1 MLLTS
6 WIDSMRRTWRQRRHR
21 RDVMRDRRQVAP
33 RASIVELLEERTMLS
48 AMVIETVASGAAV
61 TIDTT
66 DVIGTGTAENPEFS
80 TIIIREVEITPSSG
94 KGIEID
100 LAGDSNAKLRLD
112 AIVIQ
117 SSVVNGT
124 GAVAIDL
131 RLDDVVLLDLVIED
145 VTVTGQSGSALT
157 IDLHDS
163 DVGNL
168 TLLNSRVAGQLGAGI
183 SVSLDG
189 SHVGSFSVLG
199 IESDGVAVV
208 GVSGDLGVIADV
220 AAGSGGGPI
229 SIQTLSHGLSD
240 GDIINV
246 SGVVGVA
253 SANGRRVV
261 TVVDSNNI
269 TLDTSGL
276 NGAIDAV
283 ATVMTV
289 DSVSQLRAGT
299 VLPFVVG
306 VGSERMQVIAVDGNQ
321 LTMLRGVNG
330 TLAASHS
337 DGDAVFATASSG
349 SYLTG
354 GEWVIRTRIDNVTVK
369 ESRLVGDTGSDGFLL
384 SLTDSASEHVFINDN
399 AVLEGVRLVLDN
411 SPLPNLSIYNN
422 LIESH
427 SVGSGVL
434 IDATDSD
441 VNGVIRDNR
450 ILSNAHD
457 GIELKL
463 FDSNVGGI
471 IAGNT
476 INGNSGNGIAFGPS
490 SSGGLYTLN
499 YRTTGEFV
507 GLVDGATNA
516 DPIRIT
522 SYGHGLQTGD
532 LVYIEDVLGN
542 TAANGSFHVAVLSSE
557 LKQAVNL
564 TQLTVTVDDV
574 STFLET
580 EVADG
585 LGNYNFQI
593 RIGDERMTVTGVDH
607 STNVFTVL
615 RGVSMTEP
623 RDHAIDDPIDHDS
636 TFVLKGT
643 SGLSDSTGVY
653 SGGGRI
659 SLSSGAIADNVV
671 DGNTSGAGILADLPI
686 GTRLLADVVRNQI
699 LNNSAG
705 GLVVRGMD
713 TNPVDQGASSYNVIV
728 GGTAGNGNVFDGNV
742 GVGVNFTLIDGA
754 AGTFDVQHN
763 TMTRTVDD
771 GLSSTG
777 YVGDGVHVELL
788 GVTVG
793 FEAANSLDRASLQNN
808 NIGTDASSSLL
819 ISINGTQTAIPV
831 SDASAFENLA
841 LPFNARIGREELQ
854 VTAVGSAEVTVVRG
868 VGAFPGE
875 DHAAGD
881 RIFSADG
888 GNDGRGVA
896 FMVVEDSSVQSFYMA
911 RNTVVNNQDD
921 GLKYHREDEGRMNT
935 AESQYDQARAVT
947 VIENTFI
954 NNGLSAPLEEISPGV
969 FERRGAGID
978 FHIYNGSIDLQD
990 VELVRNV
997 VEANLGINTS
1007 GILLRAEADARLLA
1021 DIFDNRIRYNA
1032 ADGIELSTRANDG
1045 TDIRQVGGTWIK
1057 NTITDNGDH
1066 GIEIIGR
1073 HGLFD
1078 NITEVIPPSPPG
1090 DPTPPSQVVVTP
1102 LFIGIAGPDPVDG
1115 IDRGNLLTGNGL
1127 DGITVNR
1134 GGSLSFAN
1142 NTVTGNGTGGVD
1154 IDTSGLSPNHT
1165 SSIKGN
1171 DLSVNSGI
1179 GLDINASTGVTVIS
1193 TVRDNLIRNNDDA
1206 TPSDAVLT
1214 GDGIELTTDELGTIH
1229 LLATGNFIEGN
1240 DGRGIDVRNVGTLQ
1254 LKVGDPLLP
1263 LDSGRNEIVGN
1274 RLEGVYIVNTADSG
1288 QPVDVDSSVDLTDQ
1302 GAVGVIPNVMLNFD
1316 TNTVEDNGVGSS
1328 LSGTGIVVRA
1338 GTSYGDSDYT
1348 FRGPS
1353 GDVAMEGGL
1362 GTSFA
1367 AAVAAND
1374 GHWTKGNG
1382 RINARVTNNIFDG
1395 NFGNDFLAEAYVS
1408 TVPPPTTGGTW
1419 TTDTFVIS
1427 SYTTDPLSRMNL
1439 VFEGNIGNGM
1449 NPHAGVTPTYSN
1461 DEPDFKRRVVA
1472 PTKDPGGPFPS
1483 GTTPRIACLIPFRS
1497 DPYLSSPPM
1506 LPPTGPVIAPQYQF
1520 PGMGLEKTFRVQ
1532 TGFDTAGTGPND
1544 AFETGANFD
1553 DPGGPCGWD
1562 VFGTN
1567 LTEFVSVNTNTIRV
1581 DDPTFFVGGGGDGDS
1596 ALQPGFTFQVDH
1608 EEMRVLDITGPFLTV
1623 ERGFRNTPVQ
1633 PHLAGTPVGMFTF
1646 PDPRTASFPLP
1657 DVVDLVP
1664 GDRNT
1669 DAGVVDIVYSEDMLS
1684 IDIDDFALAFNDGT
1698 ESTAGVI
1705 TGATHVRAD
1714 GTKTPVTITSI
1725 GAGSHLSD
1733 GDEVTISGIL
1743 GNGAANG
1750 VYTVSNVSA
1759 NTFDLGVNEQQ
1770 YLELLGNPTD
1780 GTFTLTFPVNTNEV
1794 QRIDMTAHPM
1804 DGHFALE
1811 FRSPG
1816 GPVSQTTDAL
1826 DFRADAA
1833 TIQTALESLVTI
1845 RPGDVIVTGGPLAGV
1860 NEVQELELLG
1870 TTVGGDAF
1878 TLTYLHPTTVLRLD
1892 VSDAA
1897 TTTVSVDD
1905 TTEFFDEYGNQ
1916 IGLPHG
1922 TPLLVPFPIRID
1934 DEEMIVIEIV
1944 DAETMTVIRGSS
1956 GTAASAHTAGRTV
1969 FEVQETLH
1977 IPANAPHA
1985 TGVHEIQRIAVNGAV
2000 AGDTLTIS
2008 FLHPDTEPGVLS
2020 LQVNDLPTSTAL
2032 IVDDFAAMTN
2042 HRKEPLP
2049 TGTPLAALDQF
2060 NIRVDDEEMRVISVD
2075 TAANML
2081 TVVRG
2086 INGTTLAV
2094 HNATSELFY
2103 IETTIDIAHDAPADD
2118 SRNDVQVITMSGDPD
2133 GGTFTLT
2140 FQHPDTVPGILDG
2153 AIIATDTTFLVED
2166 YSLMTDGL
2174 GVALPSGS
2182 PLATPYSI
2190 VIQDEVLQVTDVV
2203 GNLLTVVRG
2212 TNGTAAAAHADDLE
2226 VHEVKTTR
2234 GIAFDASADASTTER
2249 QHIDLQGSPD
2259 GGDFTLSYLDPRAVP
2274 AVLLGTN
2281 EQQEL
2286 SLVGSPDGGTFT
2298 LTFESPTALET
2309 TVATAV
2315 LAGDPVIVVADV
2327 AGFVF
2332 PSFIRI
2338 NDEIMTV
2345 TNITVATNTL
2355 TVQRGQNATVAA
2367 NHLVV
2372 DRVVVVEETSAM
2384 FFDADAAALQS
2395 DLETLPSIGIG
2406 NVLVTGGPLSTGPLT
2421 IEFTGNLEATNIVA
2435 LHPDGGL
2442 LTESGVHFDEDAV
2455 ITTPVEGQSG
2465 VDASGLVIPVRDVTA
2480 MLDGLGVAMVIGT
2493 PLAAADQFNI
2503 RIDNEEMLVTGV
2515 DNVADTFT
2523 VTRAINGTTAVIHDI
2538 DGSVHFI
2545 ETTAAIAYNASA
2557 ADVKT
2562 ALEGLGQ
2569 IATSDILATGGVL
2582 PGTPVEIEFDP
2593 SGTLS
2598 FYEIVN
2604 LTGDASNLTD
2614 SVPTAPAEAVVVTEL
2629 QGGSLSVETAL
2640 EMLDEILDSTLLAG
2654 AIDDIQVTIT
2664 VVDITVFAT
2673 QTLPFTIRVDN
2684 EDLRVT
2690 GKDTFASEL
2699 TVVRGHNDTTP
2710 TVHAIDAQVKNNV
2723 SASGGNL
2730 PGTDVEVEFLGT
2742 LEHTDVDELIS
2753 DSRLLTENGVH
2764 DTGGMP
2770 NEELATITTLV
2781 EGALSVETTLERL
2794 PSIVGPET
2802 DIQVTGGPLG
2812 TSRIYIEFRGP
2823 STGRREITEIYVD
2836 TTGLDAGAATT
2847 VDTPTAGMLSVQ
2859 AALEQLVGIP
2869 NGSVLVTEQ
2878 NPFDGGLPFFPL
2890 EIEFTRYL
2898 SATDVFELTTRY
2910 FSGGF
2915 ASTAEAFITSLEE
2928 GVRHSPIEVEF
2939 TGLLANLDVEL
2950 IASQVDGLNLDDVD
2964 MVLEQWSTSG
2974 EDVIS
2979 TPWMGL
2985 FPIFPPSQSPFFPL
2999 NLTSCYYG
3007 FTCPTSLVGIN
3018 EMQRI
3023 SLEAIDPDSGS
3034 SGFFTLDF
3042 NGETTDALADDA
3054 TAEDVKDALE
3064 ALTTVGVRNL
3074 VVRGGP
3080 LDVADIL
3087 VEFVNGTANGDHGL
3101 MIADEGGLTNLTVA
3115 ITTYLDG
3122 EEPGP
3127 DVNAIELVKGGWQTV
3142 TLDFDATNQQ
3152 IQTALESMV
3161 TVAGYRGLIFDLNNT
3176 DPVILTT
3183 PAHGLSTGDEL
3194 LISGVSVEGDRS
3206 RIDMRV
3212 LPAATVFTVEDG
3224 DALPVANSGTGTTFK
3239 IRIDDEDMLVTDRV
3253 GNTLT
3258 VTRAVNG
3265 TIVAVH
3271 TVGKQVWHIEN
3282 TVVNDRLT
3290 ITVIDEDTFSL
3301 DGVQGDGEFAGGGQW
3316 LKMGNVSVT
3325 GGQLPGTGVSIE
3337 FTGDLALQDIVELIP
3352 DGSGLI
3358 GDGDEDAVIT
3368 TLPQG
3373 SGISAGGDYIGG
3385 GEWVKNLDLG
3395 PAGFDLTVLGV
3406 NEIQEISF
3414 SPTNLPDGGTF
3425 TIQFKG
3431 MFTSPIPYD
3440 ADAAEIFDRLTDEAV
3455 ISTFGPNNVKTSGG
3469 PLPDVPIQV
3478 EFVGERKRLNQPAM
3492 ILEGA
3497 MLTGISSP
3505 AGAISTLQHGNG
3517 TDYSIAFDTNEFQR
3531 IALNGA
3537 TAGEFTLIFEP
3548 NPTPGSAE
3556 ETSLM
3561 AFSATAT
3568 DVQTALEG
3576 LASINSG
3583 DVIVTGGPLPA
3594 IPVDV
3599 EFSGSYSKLDILPMV
3614 TNDNPAGG
3622 VALVGAPSM
3631 VSTFVDGRR
3640 VTDNDGQYTLSV
3652 LTDDVGPATHD
3663 LLRNS
3668 LTQLVD
3674 GAGNTLN
3681 IGADD
3686 VWRRDGVAP
3695 VASFVAISPATR
3707 NSAVG
3712 VVTMTVSEDVAG
3724 VDIDDFRLTRDTGSG
3739 AVAVPID
3746 ELSVTEISGTEYTLD
3761 LNLKT
3766 SAAGNYVLSLVD
3778 TDPVTPIVD
3787 SSGNGITTD
3796 SIGWQTNILAPS
3808 ASLTPITSPRNTN
3821 AGTVMI
3827 SFSESVIGVDIADI
3841 AMTRDGSA
3849 VSLVGLNVAG
3859 AGDTWTLDVSS
3870 VTVAEGLYELTLVAA
3885 DSGIVDGSGN
3895 ALPND
3900 ADMNW
3905 LMDTTSPTL
3914 DILDVTPDPR
3924 TTDGDIVNLI
3934 FSEPVDSSS
3943 VEIGDLSLTLDE
3955 LGGAGAVAVDL
3966 SSVVVL
3972 AEGTGGFVQRYS
3984 IDLRTVTD
3992 SDGEYVLTFAVP
4004 GGVADEAGNLLVVVD
4019 PLMPQDPSDSWTK
4032 TATDTTAPTADIL
4045 DIAPDPRTTSVGFA
4059 TVTFSEDVTGV
4070 DMADFSLTRDT
4081 VPVDLSSASVV
4092 EVTPFRYA
4100 LDLSSVSGIDG
4111 DYQLTLVESGS
4122 GIVDGNSNPLAADA
4136 TDDWVKGNTGPNA
4149 DIVDITPDPRI
4160 TTVSDVTILF
4170 TDPGTGLDLDVTGVD
4185 IDDFEMR
4192 RDGLLLDLG
4201 DVTLTALS
4209 GHEYRLDLTNV
4220 TGVNGG
4226 YELVLTAAGSG
4237 VVDGFGN
4244 ALVVDAS
4251 DAWLTDTVIV
4261 VNSEL
4266 DMVDAT
4272 PLGDGIV
4279 DADLAMPGKQITL
4292 RAAIQ
4297 EANQLPGHDT
4307 ISLPAGNYVL
4317 TLAGVG
4323 DDDSV
4328 SGDLDIRQ
4336 GLTIFGEG
4344 ADQTTID
4351 ADGLERVL
4359 QVFGGVDVEI
4369 RDLTITG
4376 GAVVGS
4382 EDGGG
4387 IRSAGNLTL
4396 IDVVVTGNS
4405 AADSGGGINANGELL
4420 LERVTVTSNTAGGD
4434 GGGVRNVGGLTIY
4447 NSTISGNAS
4456 AKDGGG
4462 LVNISLGSALIVN
4475 TTFSGNSASR
4485 DGGAIHNEATLSL
4498 INTTVTAN
4506 TVDNLGGG
4514 VSSSGVTSIQ
4524 NTLVAA
4530 NTAMMDFPDVSG
4542 IFNTLG
4548 NNLVGNNSG
4557 GLASFPASG
4566 TPGQPNTNGDYVG
4579 SPLNVLDP
4587 LLDGNLGDNGGATS
4601 THLLLLNSPAIDGG
4615 NNAGL
4620 PAEFATEQRGAP
4632 RILDG
4637 PDLDLVQTIDIGAV
4651 EFGNFYVNSTAD
4663 LTDTTPLGDG
4673 LVDGDLLAIGKQIT
4687 LRAALQEANAL
4698 RGENTIL
4705 LDEAIYVLTMTEP
4718 DTVDPLADIIDI
4730 APDPRDTPVAL
4741 VTVSFDE
4748 DVINVDMADGAP
4760 DFVLTR
4766 DIGSGPVVVPL
4777 TGIAVTQMDNM
4788 TYTLDLSTV
4797 TDVNG
4802 IYELTLDAASSS
4814 IVDLVGNPLTVDAV
4828 DSWLTGPDAYAPTA
4842 DIIDVTPDPRA
4853 SVAGLVTVDFSEAVT
4868 GVDITDF
4875 TLEIDFGGGGG
4886 NSNVPLT
4893 GVALV
4898 EVTPSQYTLGL
4909 TGIETSLDGS
4919 YTLTLVSNLSG
4930 IQDLAGNPLVIDAID
4945 QWVKG
4950 PDFVAP
4956 TADIVDVD
4964 PDPRITNV
4972 GLVTVDFSE
4981 SVSGVDLSDFSLS
4994 RDSGSGQINIPLTGV
5009 TLTQLSAIQ
5018 YTLNLNTVTGFDG
5031 VYVLTL
5037 VASGSGI
5044 LDLPGNTMLVDAS
5057 DSWQRGEASDGSGD
5071 LDITDDTGG
5080 LTIIGL
5086 GDDGE
5091 TIIDANGIDRAF
5103 QVLTGVSVTFR
5114 DLAITGGVVTG
5125 SSGGGAVHNSG
5136 TLLAQN
5142 VTFIGNVS
5150 AADGGAVFNTST
5162 GDATIDTSVITL
5174 NQAFDGGGLY
5184 NNDNALMAVRNSE
5197 INQNIAGNDGAGI
5210 YNDLDGV
5217 VVLTNSDVMSNAA
5230 VGQGGGVYN
5239 NDAADLT
5246 VGNSRFSV
5254 NTAEDGAAIFNELA
5268 SELTITNTTF
5278 TANVSSD
5285 DGGAIYNDDGT
5296 VLSSRTIYSSNTAGD
5311 SGGAIYNASN
5321 GNVTLSGDTLAL
5333 NQATTRG
5340 GGVNNFGL
5348 MTVSGTLLSHNTA
5361 DDGGAI
5367 ATARS
5372 LDVSESVFSDNE
5384 ATDDG
5389 GAIYND
5395 ELGVVTIDRTRFQDN
5410 TAVDDG
5416 GAVANRDTG
5425 DLSLVFS
5432 DLAGNKAG
5440 SDGGAVHNTSNTG
5453 LTLASSLV
5461 YNNESDGSGGGL
5473 ANDSIGSAT
5482 VINTTFSGNRSATG
5496 GAVANQGDL
5505 QLTHSTIYQNESVDG
5520 GGISNAPTVPDVLA
5534 IRNTIVANNTATGS
5548 GSDLFGSGYQSDG
5561 YNLIGNIGT
5570 DASIIASFGST
5581 DQVGTPVS
5589 PLDPSLFDLQF
5600 NGGPTYSH
5608 GLQFGSPARDAGDN
5622 ANPPSNDQRG
5632 FARLFD
5638 GDGDGVTTI
5647 DIGAVESGFIV
5658 NSYLDSIDVNP
5669 NDGISADEDGLS
5681 SLRAA
5686 INEANSRPGRDTI
5699 ILPRGTFLLSLTG
5712 RDEDIGL
5719 TGDLD
5724 ITDDLEILGAGRFE
5738 TSIDADGIDRV
5749 FHVAAGASL
5758 SISGLTITGG
5768 DAGAAAYGGGVLN
5781 RGDLTFNDIILTDN
5795 SAVRGGG
5802 LFNSGD
5808 TTITSSWIDSNMALI
5823 QGGGVYNFQASRLD
5837 GGIDGSVTTLR
5848 VLDADAYP
5856 QSGSFSIRLDAE
5868 DMNVTSVVGDLF
5880 IVTRG
5885 TNGTI
5890 ASSHSDGASIVLSDG
5905 GNLAIDAST
5914 IANNIAHAQGGGL
5927 YNQDT
5932 LTMTRTEVVNNE
5944 SESRGGGLYNATIL
5958 GTLNGLVSV
5967 GATTITLLDAS
5978 EFPIDTPF
5986 DISMGSEILTVT
5998 GVSGDDFTVVRGASG
6013 TTGALHFDLATVVLR
6028 DFASAGIIEST
6039 FAMNSASAAGGGLF
6053 NEANFSMTNSTVS
6066 TNSAGAGGGIV
6077 SIGAGSLEAVSVVNN
6092 SAVNAGGVAV
6102 DGGTLVIKNTLIA
6115 ANNVDGSDSDVR
6127 GRFVSLGFNLIG
6139 DAGSSTGLIHNES
6152 GDQVGSPTS
6161 PFDPVI
6167 DLVLRENGGLTR
6179 THRLLPSSPAIDA
6192 GDNTGG
6198 DDTTDQRGS
6207 NRSTNA
6213 DADIGA
6219 YELALLDLSV
6229 SDVSTVEGATASHM
6243 VDVPVILSE
6252 TSVETVT
6259 VAYTTVDGTAFQGS
6273 DYQAQS
6279 GVLTF
6284 QPGEI
6289 TKNISVAVNGDLSVE
6304 PTESFF
6310 VVLSGAS
6317 GADLID
6323 SQSTVTILNDDTA
6336 VAIDDA
6342 QIIEGDSGQ
6351 SMLQYTVRLVQLI
6364 DTAVTITVDVET
6376 ADGTATAGVD
6386 YTAIGLTTLT
6396 FLDPTDP
6403 AQLSQTVTVLVTGD
6417 LLAEPDETLFL
6428 NVQSTTVNI
6437 EDGQGEGII
6446 QNDDAEL
6453 SVGDLPAIDE
6463 GATLL
6468 GPHPVDFPVSLTFP
6482 SAVSVTV
6489 DYLTAD
6495 GDEVQQLEIT
6505 GAPVSGTFSL
6515 IFDGVP
6521 SGDLD
6526 FTSTAIDVQ
6535 AALETIAALAGNVS
6549 VTGDLASGPA
6559 LITFLNTLSGVDVS
6573 ELVVNDLMTGG
6584 SAEVTTSTEPATGGD
6599 DYDATTGT
6607 LTFNPGETVQMATVT
6622 INDDVFLENDETF
6635 SLSLDASSVTKDGA
6649 ADPNAVLTGP
6659 GTGTIIDN
6667 ELPPDE
6673 YRLFIDG
6680 DGDYRIDWTDPDGT
6694 TAIVYENADGTLP
6707 IVVTGDR
6714 DHLGTLV
6721 DTDDLLIIDFIN
6733 GNPIPSDPGDP
6744 SVGLTFIAGNNL
6756 SADVV
6761 EIRANPLGPAPSF
6774 TDVSYVIIGIGDSTV
6789 QLDGFLLNLMDVEA
6803 VIDIADTTDRSFTI
6817 DSTAPGFAL
6826 DHEMRTRDGSG
6837 AGNSLF
6843 EGAGSTQFGL
6853 FTFRNPDSTSGS
6865 LTINAGSGDNTVTL
6879 NAMDAALAA
6888 SVMVYG
6894 GDGDDTILATSYLA
6908 DLHILGGEGNDVLL
6922 GGAGSDT
6929 VDGGAGDDSP
6939 GGGAGSDVLI
6949 GGDGTDVV
6957 ADTAD
6962 SDFTLTDTQL
6972 VITGQGTDSLSGIE
6986 EAQLTGGASDNTF
6999 DATGFSGSVTLAGEG
7014 GNDVFF
7020 GSAGDDQF
7028 DGGAG
7033 NDRVEQATDTG
7044 QKLNNVVIEIGTW
7057 TYDPLMS
7064 PAYSFVATSS
7074 DAYTSIEQFVMNGG
7088 AGDNVIDAGGYD
7100 QGDVTIDGA
7109 AGNDRLTGGKLND
7122 SITGGLGNDF
7132 LNAKSGN
7139 DYLEGGDGDDTLLGG
7154 YGEDTNI
7161 GGDGADFINANT
7173 GDDIIDAGPGD
7184 DRVRGAEGNDTID
7197 GGPGNDQLD
7206 ENLAEGNLILTD
7218 TSLTGDLGDN
7228 VLSGIETAVFNGKTG
7243 PSVDQG
7249 DNYFGATEATIP
7261 VTMYGGN
7268 GRDTMLGG
7276 LAADYLNGNSGND
7289 RLDGG
7294 PGADLIQ
7301 GGAGKDFLVGGE
7313 GDDTIQGQ
7321 GANDTLKGEN
7331 GDDNLDGGIGGYDR
7345 VFEWAD
7351 QSFTIIGGG
7360 DVFGTLTGGLG
7371 TDVLLNFEE
7380 VKLTGGAGPNNLD
7393 ASGFSGRA
7401 VLWGAAGD
7409 DTLVGSDYN
7418 ELLPGEVEPNGRRA
7432 GDHLNGGPGDDMIV
7446 GNDGWDTLFGGSG
7459 NDTMEGNGGA
7469 DVLYGQRDD
7478 DSLKGGIGDDS
7489 ILGDDGNDILNGG
7502 DGNDTLTGGSGADGM
7517 SGWTGNDKLNG
7528 NSGRDTMIGGTGDDR
7543 MFGGNDRD
7551 IMLGEDG
7558 DDYIKGQTGTDVL
7571 SGGPGNDKG
7580 VDYARSE
7587 LGNSA
7592 GEIDESFTFYASW
7605 IDEV

>member
-48 AMVIETVASGAAV
+48 AMVIEMVASGAAV

-94 KGIEID
+94 KGIEIH

-117 SSVVNGT
+117 SSMVNGT
-124 GAVAIDL
+124 GAVAIDV
-131 RLDDVVLLDLVIED
+131 RLDDVVLSDLVIED
-145 VTVTGQSGSALT
+145 ATVTGQSGSGLT

-189 SHVGSFSVLG
+189 SHVGSFNVLG
-199 IESDGVAVV
+199 IESDGVAVI
-208 GVSGDLGVIADV
+208 GISGDLGVIADV
-220 AAGSGGGPI
+220 TAGNGGGPI
-229 SIQTLSHGLSD
+229 SILTLSHGLSD

-253 SANGRRVV
+253 SANGRRAV

-289 DSVSQLRAGT
+289 DNVSLLRAGT

-306 VGSERMQVIAVDGNQ
+306 VGSESMQVIAVDGNE

-330 TLAASHS
+330 TVAASHT
-337 DGDAVFATASSG
+337 DGDAVFATASTG

-354 GEWVIRTRIDNVTVK
+354 GEWVIRTRIDEVTVK

-384 SLTDSASEHVFINDN
+384 SLTDSATGPVFINDN
-399 AVLEGVRLVLDN
+399 AVLEGVRLILDN
-411 SPLPNLSIYNN
+411 SPLPSLSIYNN
-422 LIESH
+422 LIENH

-463 FDSNVGGI
+463 SDSNVGGI

-476 INGNSGNGIAFGPS
+476 INGNSGNGITFDPS
-490 SSGGLYTLN
+490 SSGGLYTLD

-507 GLVDGATNA
+507 GLVEGATNA

-522 SYGHGLQTGD
+522 SYGHGLRTGD
-532 LVYIEDVLGN
+532 LVYIEEVLGN

-574 STFLET
+574 SAFLET

-593 RIGDERMTVTGVDH
+593 RIGGERMTVTGVDH
-607 STNVFTVL
+607 STNVFTVV

-623 RDHAIDDPIDHDS
+623 LGHAIDDPVDHDS
-636 TFVLKGT
+636 TFVLEGT
-643 SGLSDSTGVY
+643 SGVSDTTGVY

-659 SLSSGAIADNVV
+659 SLSAGAIADNVV
-671 DGNTSGAGILADLPI
+671 DGNTSGAGIRADLPI
-686 GTRLLADVVRNQI
+686 GTQFLADVVRNQI

-705 GLVVRGMD
+705 GMVVRGTD
-713 TNPVDQGASSYNVIV
+713 TNPADQGASSYDVIV

-742 GVGVNFTLIDGA
+742 GVGVNFTLIDRA
-754 AGTFDVQHN
+754 AGTFDVQYN
-763 TMTRTVDD
+763 TMTRTLD
-771 GLSSTG
+771 GRPGSD
-777 YVGDGVHVELL
+777 YVGDGVLVQLIGL
-788 GVTVG
+788 TVG
-793 FEAANSLDRASLQNN
+793 FEATNSLDRALLQNN
-808 NIGTDASSSLL
+808 NIGTDASAALLSSV
-819 ISINGTQTAIPV
+819 NGTQTAIPI

-854 VTAVGSAEVTVVRG
+854 VTAVLAAEVTVVRG
-868 VGAFPGE
+868 VGTFPGE

-881 RIFSADG
+881 QIFSADG
-888 GNDGRGVA
+888 GNEGRGVA
-896 FMVVEDSSVQSFYMA
+896 FRVEEDSTVQDFYMA

-921 GLKYHREDEGRMNT
+921 GLKYHREDEGRMHKVAPQN
-935 AESQYDQARAVT
+935 DQNRAVT
-947 VIENTFI
+947 VIENIFI
-954 NNGLSAPLEEISPGV
+954 NNGLAAPLEDISPGV
-969 FERRGAGID
+969 PQQRRGAGID
-978 FHIYNGSIDLQD
+978 IHAYNGSIDLQD
-990 VELVRNV
+990 IELVRNV
-997 VEANLGINTS
+997 VEANLGPNTS
-1007 GILLRAEADARLLA
+1007 GILIRAEADARVLI

-1032 ADGIELSTRANDG
+1032 ADGIELSTRENDG

-1057 NTITDNGDH
+1057 NTITDNGEH

-1073 HGLFD
+1073 HGLYD
-1078 NITEVIPPSPPG
+1078 NITEIIPPSPPG
-1090 DPTPPSQVVVTP
+1090 NPTPPAEVVVTP

-1115 IDRGNLLTGNGL
+1115 IDRGNLLTGNGS

-1171 DLSVNSGI
+1171 DLSANSGI
-1179 GLDINASTGVTVIS
+1179 GLDINAPTGVTVIS
-1193 TVRDNLIRNNDDA
+1193 TVRDNLIRNNDD
-1206 TPSDAVLT
+1206 TELGDAVLT
-1214 GDGIELTTDELGTIH
+1214 GDGIELTTDAAGTLH

-1274 RLEGVYIVNTADSG
+1274 RHEGVYIVNTADGG
-1288 QPVDVDSSVDLTDQ
+1288 QPVDVDSSVDLTAD
-1302 GAVGVIPNVMLNFD
+1302 GAVGAMANVMLNFD
-1316 TNTVEDNGVGSS
+1316 TNTVEDNGLGSS
-1328 LSGTGIVVRA
+1328 LTGTGIVLRA
-1338 GTSYGDSDYT
+1338 GTNFGDGDYT

-1353 GDVAMEGGL
+1353 GDLALEGGL
-1362 GTSFA
+1362 GTSLA

-1408 TVPPPTTGGTW
+1408 TVDPNTTGGTW
-1419 TTDTFVIS
+1419 DTNTFAPS
-1427 SYTTDPLSRMNL
+1427 GYETDPLSRMNL
-1439 VFEGNIGNGM
+1439 VFDGNTGNGM
-1449 NPHAGVTPTYSN
+1449 DPHSGLTPAYSN
-1461 DEPDFKRRVVA
+1461 DEQNFKSRQGNKN
-1472 PTKDPGGPFPS
+1472 PPGPFSS
-1483 GTTPRIACLIPFRS
+1483 GTRARSACNIPWRNTPYGSIGPF
-1497 DPYLSSPPM
+1497 M
-1506 LPPTGPVIAPQYQF
+1506 LPPVASVIAPEFQF
-1520 PGMGLEKTFRVQ
+1520 PGMGIEKTFRVQ
-1532 TGFDTAGTGPND
+1532 IGFDTAGTGPGD
-1544 AFETGANFD
+1544 EFELGSNFD

-1562 VFGTN
+1562 IFGTN
-1567 LTEFVSVNTNTIRV
+1567 LTDFVSVNTTTIRV
-1581 DDPTFFVGGGGDGDS
+1581 DDPMVFVGGAGDGGVLLD
-1596 ALQPGFTFQVDH
+1596 PGFSFQVDH
-1608 EEMRVLDITGPFLTV
+1608 EEMRVLNIAGDFLTV

-1633 PHLAGTPVGMFTF
+1633 PHLAGRPVSMFTF
-1646 PDPRTASFPLP
+1646 PEPRTASFPLP

-1669 DAGVVDIVYSEDMLS
+1669 DAGVVGFVYSEDMQS
-1684 IDIDDFALAFNDGT
+1684 IDIDDFALAFDDGT
-1698 ESTAGVI
+1698 PSTTGVI

-1725 GAGSHLSD
+1725 GVGSHLSD

-1759 NTFDLGVNEQQ
+1759 NTFDLGVNEHQ
-1770 YLELLGNPTD
+1770 YLELLGNPTG
-1780 GTFTLTFPVNTNEV
+1780 GTFTLTYAINTNEV
-1794 QRIDMTAHPM
+1794 QRIDMSAHPM

-1811 FRSPG
+1811 FR
-1816 GPVSQTTDAL
+1816 GPTTDAIE
-1826 DFRADAA
+1826 FRADAA
-1833 TIQTALESLVTI
+1833 TIQAALEALVTI
-1845 RPGDVIVTGGPLAGV
+1845 GSGDVIVTGGPLAGV
-1860 NEVQELELLG
+1860 NDVQELELIG

-1892 VSDAA
+1892 VADAV
-1897 TTTVSVDD
+1897 TTTVAVDD
-1905 TTEFFDEYGNQ
+1905 TTNFFDEYGNQ
-1916 IGLPHG
+1916 MGLPHG

-1944 DAETMTVIRGSS
+1944 DGETLTVTRGAA
-1956 GTAASAHTAGRTV
+1956 GTAAAAHTAGRTV

-1985 TGVHEIQRIAVNGAV
+1985 VGVHEMQRIEVTGAA

-2008 FLHPDTEPGVLS
+2008 FLHPDTEPGILS
-2020 LQVNDLPTSTAL
+2020 LQVNDLSTSTEL
-2032 IVDDFAAMTN
+2032 IVDDFVAMTN
-2042 HRKEPLP
+2042 YRKAALP
-2049 TGTPLAALDQF
+2049 TGTPLAALEQF
-2060 NIRVDDEEMRVISVD
+2060 NIRVDNEEMRVTSVD
-2075 TAANML
+2075 PLTNTL

-2118 SRNDVQVITMSGDPD
+2118 SRNDVQAITMSGDPD

-2140 FQHPDTVPGILDG
+2140 FQHPATVPGILDG
-2153 AIIATDTTFLVED
+2153 AMLISETTLQVED

-2174 GVALPSGS
+2174 GAALPSGS
-2182 PLATPYSI
+2182 PLATPYNI
-2190 VIQDEVLQVTDVV
+2190 VIEDEVMQVTDVV

-2212 TNGTAAAAHADDLE
+2212 INGTTDIGHADNLE
-2226 VHEVKTTR
+2226 VHEVQTTR
-2234 GIAFDASADASTTER
+2234 EIEFDASADASTTAKQRIE
-2249 QHIDLQGSPD
+2249 LQGSPD
-2259 GGDFTLSYLDPRAVP
+2259 GGDFTLSYLDPGAVP
-2274 AVLLGTN
+2274 AVLYGIN
-2281 EQQEL
+2281 EQQQL
-2286 SLVGSPDGGTFT
+2286 SLVGDPNGGTFT
-2298 LTFESPTALET
+2298 LSFESPTALET
-2309 TVATAV
+2309 TVATGV
-2315 LAGDPVIVVADV
+2315 TAGDFMIDVAD
-2327 AGFVF
+2327 ATGIFGLPPNF
-2332 PSFIRI
+2332 EIRI
-2338 NDEIMTV
+2338 NSEIMIV
-2345 TNITVATNTL
+2345 QNVNLATNTL
-2355 TVQRGQNATVAA
+2355 TVQRGQYGTVDA
-2367 NHLVV
+2367 NHVV
-2372 DRVVVVEETSAM
+2372 GDRVVVVETASM
-2384 FFDADAAALQS
+2384 PFDDSAAAVRASLGS
-2395 DLETLPSIGIG
+2395 LPSIGIG
-2406 NVLVTGGPLSTGPLT
+2406 NVLVTGSQLPFGTLT

-2435 LHPDGGL
+2435 LFPVGNL
-2442 LTESGVHFDEDAV
+2442 LTEFGTNVDEDAV
-2455 ITTPVEGQSG
+2455 ITTTVEGQTG
-2465 VDASGLVIPVRDVTA
+2465 VDAVDLVIPVRDVTA

-2493 PLAAADQFNI
+2493 PLAVVDQFNI
-2503 RIDNEEMLVTGV
+2503 RIDDEEMLVTGV
-2515 DNVADTFT
+2515 DDVANTFT
-2523 VTRAINGTTAVIHDI
+2523 VTRAINGTTGVIHDL

-2545 ETTAAIAYNASA
+2545 ETTAAIAFDAPA
-2557 ADVKT
+2557 ADVEM
-2562 ALEGLGQ
+2562 ALEALNQ
-2569 IATSDILATGGVL
+2569 IATNDILATGGVL
-2582 PGTPVEIEFDP
+2582 PGTPVEIEFAAN
-2593 SGTLS
+2593 GTLN

-2604 LTGDASNLTD
+2604 LTGDATNLTD

-2640 EMLDEILDSTLLAG
+2640 EILDEILDSTLLGG
-2654 AIDDIQVTIT
+2654 AIDDIQVTIS
-2664 VVDITVFAT
+2664 VVDITVFDT
-2673 QTLPFTIRVDN
+2673 QTLPFTVRIDN
-2684 EDLRVT
+2684 EDMRVT
-2690 GKDTFASEL
+2690 GKDTLTNQL
-2699 TVVRGHNDTTP
+2699 TVVRGHNDTVP
-2710 TVHAIDAQVKNNV
+2710 TVHAMGAQVKNNL

-2730 PGTDVEVEFLGT
+2730 PGTVVEVEFIGT
-2742 LEHTDVDELIS
+2742 LDRTDVEELIS

-2764 DTGGMP
+2764 DTGGGV
-2770 NEELATITTLV
+2770 NEELATITTLF
-2781 EGALSVETTLERL
+2781 EGVLSVETTLERL

-2812 TSRIYIEFRGP
+2812 SSRIYIEFRGP
-2823 STGRREITEIYVD
+2823 STGRREITQIYVD
-2836 TTGLDAGAATT
+2836 SAATVT
-2847 VDTPTAGMLSVQ
+2847 VDTPTDGMLSVQ
-2859 AALEQLVGIP
+2859 AALERLVGIP
-2869 NGSVLVTEQ
+2869 NGGVLVTEQ
-2878 NPFDGGLPFFPL
+2878 VPFDPLPFFPL

-2898 SATDVFELTTRY
+2898 SGIDIPELTTRY
-2910 FSGGF
+2910 FLGGF
-2915 ASTAEAFITSLEE
+2915 ASTAEAFITTLEE

-2939 TGLLANLDVEL
+2939 IGNLANLDVEL
-2950 IASQVDGLNLDDVD
+2950 IGSQVDGLVLAEPDE
-2964 MVLEQWSTSG
+2964 VLEQWSPSG

-2979 TPWMGL
+2979 TPWTPGVPPAL
-2985 FPIFPPSQSPFFPL
+2985 SNPPSQNPAFPFNFFW
-2999 NLTSCYYG
+2999 CYYG
-3007 FTCPTSLVGIN
+3007 ITCPTSLVGIN

-3023 SLEAIDPDSGS
+3023 SLEPINPDAATGGS
-3034 SGFFTLDF
+3034 FTLTF
-3042 NGETTDALADDA
+3042 NGETTGALGVNA
-3054 TAEDVKDALE
+3054 TELQVRLALE
-3064 ALTTVGVRNL
+3064 ALSTVGANNL

-3080 LDVADIL
+3080 LAFDDIL
-3087 VEFVNGTANGDHGL
+3087 VEFVNGTANGNHGL
-3101 MIADEGGLTNLTVA
+3101 MIADDSGLANLTVA

-3127 DVNAIELVKGGWQTV
+3127 NANAVELVKGGWQSV
-3142 TLDFDATNQQ
+3142 TLDFDATNSE

-3161 TVAGYRGLIFDLNNT
+3161 TIAGYRGLVFDMNNT

-3183 PAHGLSTGDEL
+3183 PAHGLSTGSEL
-3194 LISGVSVEGDRS
+3194 LISSVSVEGARS

-3212 LPAATVFTVEDG
+3212 LPLATVFTVEDG
-3224 DALPVANSGTGTTFK
+3224 DALPVANSGTTPPTTFK
-3239 IRIDDEDMLVTDRV
+3239 IRIDDEAMLVTDRV

-3258 VTRAVNG
+3258 VTRGVNG
-3265 TIVAVH
+3265 TVAEVH
-3271 TVGKQVWHIEN
+3271 TVGKQARHIEN
-3282 TVVNDRLT
+3282 TNVNGRHT
-3290 ITVIDEDTFSL
+3290 ITVIDDDTFSV
-3301 DGVQGDGEFAGGGQW
+3301 DGVLGDGEFAGGGQW

-3325 GGQLPGTGVSIE
+3325 GGPLPANGVSIE
-3337 FTGDLALQDIVELIP
+3337 FKGDLALQDIVELIP

-3368 TLPQG
+3368 TLPHG
-3373 SGISAGGDYIGG
+3373 AGIAAGGDYIGG
-3385 GEWVKNLDLG
+3385 GVWVKNLDLG
-3395 PAGFDLTVLGV
+3395 PAGFDLTVEGV

-3414 SPTNLPDGGTF
+3414 SPTNNPTGGTF
-3425 TIQFKG
+3425 TIEFKE
-3431 MFTSPIPYD
+3431 MFTSAIPFD

-3478 EFVGERKRLNQPAM
+3478 EFIGERKRLNQPAM

-3517 TDYSIAFDTNEFQR
+3517 TNYSIAFDTNEFQR
-3531 IALNGA
+3531 ITLNGA

-3548 NPTPGSAE
+3548 NPTPGSPE

-3568 DVQTALEG
+3568 DVQAALEG
-3576 LASINSG
+3576 LASINAG

-3599 EFSGSYSKLDILPMV
+3599 EFSGSYTKLDILQMV
-3614 TNDNPAGG
+3614 TNDTPVGG
-3622 VALVGAPSM
+3622 VALVGAPSF
-3631 VSTFVDGRR
+3631 VSTEVDGRR
-3640 VTDNDGQYTLSV
+3640 VTNNDGEYTLSV

-3668 LTQLVD
+3668 LTQMVD

-3686 VWRRDGVAP
+3686 VWSRDEVAP

-3707 NSAVG
+3707 NAAVG
-3712 VVTMTVSEDVAG
+3712 VVTLTVSEDVSG

-3746 ELSVTEISGTEYTLD
+3746 GLSVTEISGSEYTLD

-3778 TDPVTPIVD
+3778 TDPVTPILD

-3796 SIGWQTNILAPS
+3796 SVGWQTNILAPS
-3808 ASLTPITSPRNTN
+3808 ASFTAITSPRKTN
-3821 AGTVMI
+3821 AGTVAI
-3827 SFSESVIGVDIADI
+3827 NFSESVIGFDIADI

-3849 VSLVGLNVAG
+3849 VSLVGLSVAG
-3859 AGDTWTLDVSS
+3859 AGDTWSLDVST
-3870 VTVAEGLYELTLVAA
+3870 VTVAEGAYVLTLLAA

-3900 ADMNW
+3900 ADLNW

-3943 VEIGDLSLTLDE
+3943 VEIGDLSLTLDG
-3955 LGGAGAVAVDL
+3955 LAVDL
-3966 SSVVVL
+3966 SSVAVL
-3972 AEGTGGFVQRYS
+3972 AEGIGPFVQRYS
-3984 IDLRTVTD
+3984 MDLRTVSD
-3992 SDGEYVLTFAVP
+3992 SDGVYLLTFAVP
-4004 GGVADEAGNLLVVVD
+4004 GGVADEAGNLLVVD
-4019 PLMPQDPSDSWTK
+4019 PLTMLDPSDSWTK
-4032 TATDTTAPTADIL
+4032 TATDTTAPSADIL

-4070 DMADFSLTRDT
+4070 DIADFSLTRDT
-4081 VPVDLSSASVV
+4081 VPLDLSSASVV
-4092 EVTPFRYA
+4092 EVTPFRFA
-4100 LDLSSVSGIDG
+4100 LDLSSVTDVDG
-4111 DYQLTLVESGS
+4111 DYQLTLVATGS
-4122 GIVDGNSNPLAADA
+4122 GIVDGSSNTLAVDA
-4136 TDDWVKGNTGPNA
+4136 TDSWVKGNTGPNA

-4160 TTVSDVTILF
+4160 TPVTDVTILF
-4170 TDPGTGLDLDVTGVD
+4170 TDPGTGAALDVTGVD
-4185 IDDFEMR
+4185 IGDFEMR
-4192 RDGLLLDLG
+4192 RDGLLLDLS
-4201 DVTLTALS
+4201 DVTLTSLS
-4209 GHEYRLDLTNV
+4209 GSEYRLDLTNV
-4220 TGVNGG
+4220 SGVNGS

-4237 VVDGFGN
+4237 VVDGLGN
-4244 ALVVDAS
+4244 AFVVDAS
-4251 DAWLTDTVIV
+4251 DAWLTDTVII

-4297 EANQLPGHDT
+4297 EANMLPGHDT
-4307 ISLPAGNYVL
+4307 ISLPAGNFVL

-4369 RDLTITG
+4369 RGLTITG
-4376 GAVVGS
+4376 GSVVGS

-4387 IRSAGNLTL
+4387 IRSAGNLSL
-4396 IDVVVTGNS
+4396 IDVVITGNS
-4405 AADSGGGINANGELL
+4405 AEDSGGGINVNGELML
-4420 LERVTVTSNTAGGD
+4420 DRVTVSSNTAGGD
-4434 GGGVRNVGGLTIY
+4434 GGGIRNVGGLTIIS
-4447 NSTISGNAS
+4447 STISSNTS
-4456 AKDGGG
+4456 ALDGGG
-4462 LVNISLGSALIVN
+4462 LVNISLGSALIIN
-4475 TTFSGNSASR
+4475 TTFSGNSATR

-4498 INTTVTAN
+4498 INSTVTAN
-4506 TVDNLGGG
+4506 TVVNFGGG
-4514 VSSSGVTSIQ
+4514 LSSSGVTSIQ

-4530 NTAMMDFPDVSG
+4530 NTAFMDFPDVSG

-4557 GLASFPASG
+4557 GSPSFPASG
-4566 TPGQPNTNGDYVG
+4566 TPGQPNVNGDYVG
-4579 SPLNVLDP
+4579 SPSGVLDP
-4587 LLDGNLGDNGGATS
+4587 LLDANLGDNGGPTN
-4601 THLLLLNSPAIDGG
+4601 THLLLKDSPAIDAG
-4615 NNAGL
+4615 NNLGL

-4632 RILDG
+4632 RRLDG
-4637 PDLDLVQTIDIGAV
+4637 PDLDMDGTIDIGAV
-4651 EFGNFYVNSTAD
+4651 EFGNFFVNSTAD
-4663 LTDTTPLGDG
+4663 LTDATPLGDG
-4673 LVDGDLLAIGKQIT
+4673 LVDGDQLTIGNQIT

-4698 RGENTIL
+4698 TGENTIL
-4705 LDEAIYVLTMTEP
+4705 LDEAIYLLTMTEP

-4748 DVINVDMADGAP
+4748 DVINVDLADGAP

-4777 TGIAVTQMDNM
+4777 TGITVTQIDNM
-4788 TYTLDLSTV
+4788 MYTLDLSTV

-4802 IYELTLDAASSS
+4802 IYQLTLDAAASS
-4814 IVDLVGNPLTVDAV
+4814 IVDLAGNPLNVDAV
-4828 DSWLTGPDAYAPTA
+4828 DSWLTGPDSYPPTA
-4842 DIIDVTPDPRA
+4842 DIIDVTPDPRD
-4853 SVAGLVTVDFSEAVT
+4853 SVAGLVTIDFSEAVT

-4875 TLEIDFGGGGG
+4875 LLEIDFGGGGG
-4886 NSNVPLT
+4886 SAPIPLT
-4893 GVALV
+4893 GVPLV
-4898 EVTPSQYTLGL
+4898 QVTPSQYTLGL
-4909 TGIETSLDGS
+4909 TGIETSVDGI
-4919 YTLTLVSNLSG
+4919 YTLTLVTAASG
-4930 IQDLAGNPLVIDAID
+4930 IQDLAGNPLTIDAAD

-4950 PDFVAP
+4950 PDSVAP
-4956 TADIVDVD
+4956 TADIVDVN

-4981 SVSGVDLSDFSLS
+4981 AVTGVDLTDFTLS
-4994 RDSGSGQINIPLTGV
+4994 RDSGTGPVNIPLTGV
-5009 TLTQLSAIQ
+5009 TFTQLSAIQ

-5031 VYVLTL
+5031 VYTLTL

-5044 LDLPGNTMLVDAS
+5044 VDLATNNMLVDAS

-5086 GDDGE
+5086 GDNGE
-5091 TIIDANGIDRAF
+5091 TIIHANGIDRAF
-5103 QVLTGVSVTFR
+5103 QVLTGVSASFR
-5114 DLAITGGVVTG
+5114 DLSITGGVVTG

-5136 TLLAQN
+5136 TFLAQN
-5142 VTFIGNVS
+5142 VTFFGNV
-5150 AADGGAVFNTST
+5150 AAANGGAVFNTST
-5162 GDATIDTSVITL
+5162 GDATIDASVITQ

-5184 NNDNALMAVRNSE
+5184 NNDNALMAISNSE
-5197 INQNIAGNDGAGI
+5197 INGNIAGNDGAGI
-5210 YNDLDGV
+5210 YNDLDGD

-5246 VGNSRFSV
+5246 VGNSRFSG
-5254 NTAEDGAAIFNELA
+5254 NTAEDGAGIFNELA
-5268 SELTITNTTF
+5268 SDLTITNTTF

-5296 VLSSRTIYSSNTAGD
+5296 VLSSRTIYSSNAAGD

-5348 MTVSGTLLSHNTA
+5348 MTVSGSLLSHNTA
-5361 DDGGAI
+5361 VDGGAI

-5372 LDVSESVFSDNE
+5372 LDVSDSVFSDNE

-5395 ELGVVTIDRTRFQDN
+5395 ELGVVTIDRTAFRDN

-5425 DLSLVFS
+5425 DMALAFS
-5432 DLAGNKAG
+5432 DLTGNSAG

-5473 ANDSIGSAT
+5473 ANESIGSAT
-5482 VINTTFSGNRSATG
+5482 VVNTTFSGNRSATG

-5505 QLTHSTIYQNESVDG
+5505 QITHSTIYQNEAVDG

-5561 YNLIGNIGT
+5561 HNLIGNIGT
-5570 DASIIASFGST
+5570 VPSIIASFGST
-5581 DQVGTPVS
+5581 DQVGTPAS

-5600 NGGPTYSH
+5600 NGGPTFSH

-5712 RDEDIGL
+5712 RDEDMGL

-5749 FHVAAGASL
+5749 FHVLAGASL
-5758 SISGLTITGG
+5758 SISGVTITGG
-5768 DAGAAAYGGGVLN
+5768 AAGPAAYGGGVLN
-5781 RGDLTFNDIILTDN
+5781 RGDLIFSDILLTDN
-5795 SAVRGGG
+5795 SAARGGG

-5808 TTITSSWIDSNMALI
+5808 TTITSSWIDANMAHI
-5823 QGGGVYNFQASRLD
+5823 QGGGLYNFHASRLD
-5837 GGIDGSVTTLR
+5837 GAIDGSVTTLR

-5856 QSGSFSIRLDAE
+5856 QSGSFSIQLDVE
-5868 DMNVTSVVGDLF
+5868 EMNVTAVVGDLF

-5885 TNGTI
+5885 SNGTI
-5890 ASSHSDGASIVLSDG
+5890 AASHSDGASIVLSDG
-5905 GNLAIDAST
+5905 GNVTIDAST

-5927 YNQDT
+5927 YNEDN
-5932 LTMTRTEVVNNE
+5932 LSITRTEVVNNE

-5967 GATTITLLDAS
+5967 DATTITLLDAS

-5986 DISMGSEILTVT
+5986 DISLGGEILTVDD
-5998 GVSGDDFTVVRGASG
+5998 VNGDDFTVVRGVSG
-6013 TTGALHFDLATVVLR
+6013 TTKMLHSDLETVVLR
-6028 DFASAGIIEST
+6028 GFASAQVTEST

-6053 NEANFSMTNSTVS
+6053 NEASLSMTNSTVS
-6066 TNSAGAGGGIV
+6066 TNWAGAGGGIV
-6077 SIGAGSLEAVSVVNN
+6077 SIGHGSLDAVSVVNN
-6092 SAVNAGGVAV
+6092 SAVNAGGVAA
-6102 DGGTLVIKNTLIA
+6102 DGGTLEIKNTLIA
-6115 ANNVDGSDSDVR
+6115 ANNVDGIDTDVR
-6127 GRFVSLGFNLIG
+6127 GGFVSLGFNLIG

-6152 GDQVGSPTS
+6152 GDQIGSPTS

-6167 DLVLRENGGLTR
+6167 DLVLRDNGGLTR

-6192 GDNTGG
+6192 ADNTGG

-6207 NRSTNA
+6207 NRPTST

-6219 YELALLDLSV
+6219 YELALLDLSI
-6229 SDVSTVEGATASHM
+6229 SDVSTVEGSTGSHM
-6243 VDVPVILSE
+6243 LDVPVILSE
-6252 TSVETVT
+6252 TSVETIT

-6289 TKNISVAVNGDLSVE
+6289 TKNISVEVNGDLSVE

-6310 VVLSGAS
+6310 VELSAAS
-6317 GADLID
+6317 GADLIE
-6323 SQSTVTILNDDTA
+6323 SQATVTILNDDTA
-6336 VAIDDA
+6336 VVIDDA
-6342 QIIEGDSGQ
+6342 QVIEGDSGQ
-6351 SMLQYTVRLVQLI
+6351 SMLQYTVRLVQPI
-6364 DTAVTITVDVET
+6364 DTAVVITVDIET
-6376 ADGTATAGVD
+6376 ADGTAIAGVD
-6386 YTAIGLTTLT
+6386 YTAIGPTTLF

-6403 AQLSQTVTVLVTGD
+6403 AQLSQTVTVLVTGELD
-6417 LLAEPDETLFL
+6417 PEPDETVFL
-6428 NVQSTTVNI
+6428 NVLSTTVNT

-6446 QNDDAEL
+6446 RNDDAEL
-6453 SVGDLPAIDE
+6453 NVGDLPAIDE

-6468 GPHPVDFPVSLTFP
+6468 GPHTVDFPVSLTFP
-6482 SAVSVTV
+6482 SAVPVTV

-6505 GAPVSGTFSL
+6505 GAPISGTFKL
-6515 IFDGVP
+6515 IFDG
-6521 SGDLD
+6521 SASLELNA
-6526 FTSTAIDVQ
+6526 TSTAVEVQ
-6535 AALETIAALAGNVS
+6535 AALESIGALAGNVS
-6549 VTGDLASGPA
+6549 VTGDLVAGPA
-6559 LITFLNTLSGVDVS
+6559 LITFVGTLSGVDVS
-6573 ELVVNDLMTGG
+6573 ELVVFDALAGG
-6584 SAEVTTSTEPATGGD
+6584 SPEVTTLSQPATAGS

-6607 LTFNPGETVQMATVT
+6607 LTFNPGVTVQMATVT
-6622 INDDVFLENDETF
+6622 INDDVLLENDETF
-6635 SLSLDASSVTKDGA
+6635 SMSLDASSVTKDGL

-6680 DGDYRIDWTDPDGT
+6680 DGDFRVDWTAPDGS
-6694 TAIVYENADGTLP
+6694 TAILYEDANGELP
-6707 IVVTGDR
+6707 ILVTGDR
-6714 DHLGTLV
+6714 DHLPGGLV

-6733 GNPIPSDPGDP
+6733 GNPIPSNPLDP

-6761 EIRANPLGPAPSF
+6761 EIRPDPLGVYSIF
-6774 TDVSYVIIGIGDSTV
+6774 TNVSYVISGIGDSTV
-6789 QLDGFLLNLMDVEA
+6789 QLDEFLLNLQDVEA
-6803 VIDIADTTDRSFTI
+6803 VIDIADATDRSFTI

-6826 DHEMRTRDGSG
+6826 DHEMRTRNGAG

-6843 EGAGSTQFGL
+6843 EGTGTTPFGL
-6853 FTFRNPDSTSGS
+6853 FTFRNPDSTTGS

-6879 NAMDAALAA
+6879 DAMDAALAA
-6888 SVMVYG
+6888 SVTVNG

-6908 DLHILGGEGNDVLL
+6908 DLHILGGDGNDVLL
-6922 GGAGSDT
+6922 GGAGTDT
-6929 VDGGAGDDSP
+6929 IDGGAGDDSP
-6939 GGGAGSDVLI
+6939 GGGTGSDVLI
-6949 GGDGTDVV
+6949 GGAGTDVV
-6957 ADTAD
+6957 AATAD
-6962 SDFTLTDTQL
+6962 ANFTLTDTQL
-6972 VITGQGTDSLSGIE
+6972 VITGQGTDSLSEIE

-6999 DATGFSGSVTLAGEG
+6999 DATGFSGSVTLSGEG
-7014 GNDVFF
+7014 GDDVFF
-7020 GSAGDDQF
+7020 GSAGSDQF
-7028 DGGAG
+7028 EGGAG
-7033 NDRVEQATDTG
+7033 NDRVEQTSDTG

-7074 DAYTSIEQFVMNGG
+7074 DAYASIEQFVMNGG
-7088 AGDNVIDAGGYD
+7088 AADNVIDAGGYN

-7122 SITGGLGNDF
+7122 SITGGPGNDF
-7132 LNAKSGN
+7132 LNAKSGD

-7161 GGDGADFINANT
+7161 GGDGADYINANT

-7197 GGPGNDQLD
+7197 GGSGNDQLD
-7206 ENLAEGNLILTD
+7206 EILAEGNLILTD

-7228 VLSGIETAVFNGKTG
+7228 LLIGIETAVFNGKTG
-7243 PSVDQG
+7243 PSGLQG
-7249 DNYFGATEATIP
+7249 DNYFAATEATIP

-7276 LAADYLNGNSGND
+7276 LADDYLNGNGGND
-7289 RLDGG
+7289 RLEGG
-7294 PGADLIQ
+7294 PGADVIQ

-7313 GDDTIQGQ
+7313 GNDTIQGQ

-7331 GDDNLDGGIGGYDR
+7331 GDDSLDGGAGYDR

-7351 QSFTIIGGG
+7351 QSFTIIDGQ
-7360 DVFGTLTGGLG
+7360 LSGGLG

-7401 VLWGAAGD
+7401 VLWGSGGD
-7409 DTLVGSDYN
+7409 DTLTG
-7418 ELLPGEVEPNGRRA
+7418 G
-7432 GDHLNGGPGDDMIV
+7432 GDRDRLNGGPGDDMIV
-7446 GNDGWDTLFGGSG
+7446 GNGGNDTLFGGSG
-7459 NDTMEGNGGA
+7459 NDTMEGNGGE
-7469 DVLYGQRDD
+7469 DVLYGQRDN

-7502 DGNDTLTGGSGADGM
+7502 DGNDMLIGGSGADGL
-7517 SGWTGNDKLNG
+7517 SGWTGNDTLNG
-7528 NSGRDTMIGGTGDDR
+7528 NSGRDTMIGGTGGDR
-7543 MFGGNDRD
+7543 MFGGTDRD
-7551 IMLGEDG
+7551 IMLGQDG

-7580 VDYARSE
+7580 VDYAVAQ
-7587 LGNSA
+7587 LGNSS
-7592 GEIDESFTFYASW
+7592 GEIDEEFTFFASW
-7605 IDEV
+7605 IDDV